1 MNKVSQINVML
12 GSLSYEELK
21 EVNRNLAPLLKEAR
35 KEKAADIRHTLSVG
49 DKVTVDAGELRGR
62 ILTVVRVNRVKAV
75 LRESNMQQW
84 NVPLNMIEPTD
95 MVELEKGNLVG

>member
-35 KEKAADIRHTLSVG
+35 KEKANDIRHTLSVG
-49 DKVTVDAGELRGR
+49 DVVTVNAGELRGR
-62 ILTVVRVNRVKAV
+62 ILTVVKVNRVKAV

-95 MVELEKGNLVG
+95 MVELEKGSLVA

>member
-1 MNKVSQINVML
+1 MNKVSQI
-12 GSLSYEELK
+12 LK
-21 EVNRNLAPLLKEAR
+21 ETR
-35 KEKAADIRHTLSVG
+35 KEKANDIRHTLSVG
-49 DKVTVDAGELRGR
+49 DVVTVDAGELRGR
-62 ILTVVRVNRVKAV
+62 ILTVVKVNRAKAV

>member
-21 EVNRNLAPLLKEAR
+21 EVKRNLDPLLKEAR
-35 KEKAADIRHTLSVG
+35 KEKANDIRHTLSVG
-49 DKVTVDAGELRGR
+49 DTVTADQGELRGR
-62 ILTVVRVNRVKAV
+62 ILTVVRVTRTKAV
-75 LRESNMQQW
+75 LRESNMLEW

-95 MVELEKGNLVG
+95 TYMAQLENI